1 MEFDVS
7 LELWWQKVAFSKM
20 IAVLLNSPFAVRKNG
35 SFRLDK
41 QERKGKFKKTQSIY
55 FQFIICLAYILL
67 QKQLVQEVQNRD
79 ETINKLKEDLSKV
92 EADLK
97 RVMISSGMQDLT
109 PNEQIE
115 KYQERL
121 KTEKYQNFKAV

>member
-1 MEFDVS
+1 MTI
-7 LELWWQKVAFSKM
+7 K
-20 IAVLLNSPFAVRKNG
+20 
-35 SFRLDK
+35 
-41 QERKGKFKKTQSIY
+41 
-55 FQFIICLAYILL
+55 CLAYILL
-67 QKQLVQEVQNRD
+67 QKQLVQDVQNRD